1 MEQKHERPDHRRI
14 VLLVAC
20 VLAIVG
26 ISAMALSE
34 EAEASGAADNWY
46 YDQLPDFPQKLYDA
60 SKKITDSQ
68 MSYTFYYDTTIMDS
82 NSWKALLD
90 TYIGMAYE
98 ALKCEW
104 LGMHI
109 LNGPIEVKIV
119 NTTVKVS
126 CYHTGL
132 YTSNSTAT
140 REINSALAS
149 YEIDT
154 TSRYT
159 TVKSIHDVV
168 CNALT
173 YSDRGLTEM
182 DYSLYNA
189 VVGDNKVVCEGY
201 AKMFKAL
208 CDLYNVP
215 CVIVL
220 GQAKESST
228 AEYVNHMYNYVQM
241 NDGKW
246 YMVDA
251 TWDDLDEGTVYTY
264 FLAGSNTDG
273 FFTKVYES
281 HKPGIFGLNP
291 PPLSSKKYEPASLT
305 ISYNSATKTMSFDGE
320 FDIPSGDSAQATWT
334 SYSSLV
340 ENIVISDDVTAIG
353 DKAFYKFSKLKSV
366 TIGNSVK
373 RIGDRAFAN
382 CTSLTSVSIPS
393 SVTSI
398 DDYAFYSCTSLNS
411 LTTSSGLKSI
421 GERAFYGCT
430 GLKTATI
437 ANTVSSIGSSAF
449 YGCKFFDVDG
459 TTALSAVPAD
469 IAGYKFTGTA
479 SKLVLSTKFVVGYE
493 FWKNGLKYQVTS
505 ALSKDRQVALVG
517 YSGSIVSLA
526 VPDYVSTTVG
536 KIPVTSIGGKAFYE
550 CSTLTTAD
558 LGNVDTVGNKAFAY
572 CASLKTI
579 TIPST
584 VVKIGDYA
592 FYKCA
597 AATKLTTSSGLKSI
611 GERAFYGCTGLK
623 TATIANTVSSIG
635 SSAFYGCKFF
645 DVDGTTA
652 LSAVPADIAGY
663 KFTGTASKLVLSTKF
678 VVGYEFWK
686 NGLKYQVT
694 SALSKDRQVALV
706 GFSGAPSSLVV
717 PSYVSTTVGNI
728 PVTSIGGK
736 AFYECGTLASADLG
750 SVKTIGNK
758 AFAYCTSLKS
768 ITVPSTVV
776 TIGDY
781 AFYKCSSAT
790 SLVTSAGLEK
800 IGYRAFYD
808 CTGLKS
814 VTIGKNVSRI
824 GGSAFYGCSFYDAD
838 GTTAL
843 SAVPE
848 YLAGYK
854 FTGSASKLV
863 LDTKFVVGYEFWKS
877 GLKYQ
882 VTSSLAKDRQLA
894 VVGYSGCITSLVVPE
909 NVNTSAG
916 LFPVTS
922 IGTKAFYGCTTLKS
936 ADIGSVTTIGTKAFA
951 GCSSLETLSTL
962 KNVSSVS
969 SYAFFGCDS
978 LTKVVISGTGSSIGA
993 SAFSGCDGLKVVKIL
1008 GSGISLGDYA
1018 FNGCA
1023 SLSTLNLSGVK
1034 TIGFKTFMN
1043 CTSITKLALPNV
1055 TTITKYAFY
1064 GCDSISSIEFGA
1076 SLKGIGSYA
1085 FDGHSFYSSNGKTKL
1100 TVTASNL
1107 GGHAFSGTPAKLV
1120 MTA

>member
-1 MEQKHERPDHRRI
+1 MEQRHERPDLRGI
-14 VLLVAC
+14 VLLAVG

-26 ISAMALSE
+26 ISAIAFSE

-60 SKKITDSQ
+60 SKNVKDSQ
-68 MSYTFYYDTTIMDS
+68 MSYSFYYDTSVMDS
-82 NSWKALLD
+82 NSWSALLNS
-90 TYIGMAYE
+90 YARMAYE

-109 LNGPIEVKIV
+109 LDGPIQVKIA
-119 NTTVKVS
+119 NTTVTVS
-126 CYHTGL
+126 YDHTDL
-132 YTSNSTAT
+132 YSSNATAT
-140 REINSALAS
+140 RWINSALAS
-149 YEIDT
+149 YQIDT

-173 YSDRGLTEM
+173 YSERALTER

-189 VVGDNKVVCEGY
+189 VKGDHTVVCEGY

-220 GQAKESST
+220 GQAKESNT
-228 AEYVNHMYNYVQM
+228 AESVNHMYNYVQM

-251 TWDDLDEGTVYTY
+251 TWDDQDEGTVYTY

-273 FFTKVYES
+273 FFTKVYQS
-281 HKPGIFGLNP
+281 HMPGMLGMNP

-305 ISYNSATKTMSFDGE
+305 ISYNSGTKTMTFDGK

-334 SYSSLV
+334 SYSSVV

-366 TIGNSVK
+366 TIGNGV
-373 RIGDRAFAN
+373 RTIGDRAFAN
-382 CTSLTSVSIPS
+382 CTSLASVSIPS

-398 DDYAFYSCTSLNS
+398 DDYAFYNCTSLNS
-411 LTTSSGLKSI
+411 LTTSSGLTSI
-421 GERAFYGCT
+421 GIKAFYGCT
-430 GLKTATI
+430 GLRSVTI
-437 ANTVSSIGSSAF
+437 ANTVSSIGSNAF

-459 TTALSAVPAD
+459 TTTLSAVPAD

-493 FWKNGLKYQVTS
+493 FWKGSLKYQVTS
-505 ALSKDRQVALVG
+505 SLSKDRQVALVG
-517 YSGSIVSLA
+517 YSGIPSSLV

-536 KIPVTSIGGKAFYE
+536 K
-550 CSTLTTAD
+550 
-558 LGNVDTVGNKAFAY
+558 
-572 CASLKTI
+572 
-579 TIPST
+579 
-584 VVKIGDYA
+584 
-592 FYKCA
+592 
-597 AATKLTTSSGLKSI
+597 
-611 GERAFYGCTGLK
+611 
-623 TATIANTVSSIG
+623 
-635 SSAFYGCKFF
+635 
-645 DVDGTTA
+645 
-652 LSAVPADIAGY
+652 
-663 KFTGTASKLVLSTKF
+663 
-678 VVGYEFWK
+678 
-686 NGLKYQVT
+686 
-694 SALSKDRQVALV
+694 
-706 GFSGAPSSLVV
+706 
-717 PSYVSTTVGNI
+717 I

-768 ITVPSTVV
+768 INVPSTVV

-790 SLVTSAGLEK
+790 SLVTGTGLEK

-814 VTIGKNVSRI
+814 VTIGKSVKSI

-838 GTTAL
+838 GTTSL

-854 FTGSASKLV
+854 FTGTASKLV
-863 LDTKFVVGYEFWKS
+863 LDTKFVVGYEFWKN

-894 VVGYSGCITSLVVPE
+894 VVGYSGSITSLVVPE

-936 ADIGSVTTIGTKAFA
+936 ADVGSVTSIGTKAFA

-978 LTKVVISGTGSSIGA
+978 LTKVVISGTDSSIGA
-993 SAFSGCDGLKVVKIL
+993 SAFSGCNGLKVVKIL
-1008 GSGISLGDYA
+1008 GSGIVLGDYA

-1023 SLSTLNLSGVK
+1023 SLSSLNLSGVK
-1034 TIGFKTFMN
+1034 VIGFKTFLN
-1043 CTSITKLALPNV
+1043 CSSIAKLALPNV
-1055 TTITKYAFY
+1055 KTITKYAFY
-1064 GCDSISSIEFGA
+1064 GCDSISSVEFGN
-1076 SLKGIGSYA
+1076 SLTDIGSYA
-1085 FDGHSFYSSNGKTKL
+1085 FDGHSFYASNGKTKL
-1100 TVTASNL
+1100 TVTAGNL

>member
-60 SKKITDSQ
+60 SKKITDSR
-68 MSYTFYYDTTIMDS
+68 MSYSFYYDTSIMDS
-82 NSWKALLD
+82 NSWNAILN
-90 TYIGMAYE
+90 TYAGMAYE

-109 LNGPIEVKIV
+109 LDGPIHVGIV
-119 NTTVKVS
+119 NTTVTVS
-126 CYHTGL
+126 YDHTDL
-132 YTSNSTAT
+132 YSSNATAT
-140 REINSALAS
+140 RWINSALAS

-168 CNALT
+168 CNTLT
-173 YSDRGLTEM
+173 YSERVLTER

-189 VVGDNKVVCEGY
+189 VKGDHIVVCEGY

-220 GQAKESST
+220 GQAKESYT
-228 AEYVNHMYNYVQM
+228 AEPVNHMYNYVQM

-305 ISYNSATKTMSFDGE
+305 ISYNSATKTMSFDGK
-320 FDIPSGDSAQATWT
+320 FDIPSGDSAHATWT

-366 TIGNSVK
+366 TIGNGVK

-411 LTTSSGLKSI
+411 LTTSSGLTSI
-421 GERAFYGCT
+421 GIKAFYGCT
-430 GLKTATI
+430 GLRSVTI
-437 ANTVSSIGSSAF
+437 ANTVATIGSNAF
-449 YGCKFFDVDG
+449 NGCKFFDVDG

-479 SKLVLSTKFVVGYE
+479 SKLVLDTKFVVGYE
-493 FWKNGLKYQVTS
+493 F
-505 ALSKDRQVALVG
+505 
-517 YSGSIVSLA
+517 
-526 VPDYVSTTVG
+526 
-536 KIPVTSIGGKAFYE
+536 
-550 CSTLTTAD
+550 
-558 LGNVDTVGNKAFAY
+558 
-572 CASLKTI
+572 
-579 TIPST
+579 
-584 VVKIGDYA
+584 
-592 FYKCA
+592 
-597 AATKLTTSSGLKSI
+597 LKS
-611 GERAFYGCTGLK
+611 
-623 TATIANTVSSIG
+623 
-635 SSAFYGCKFF
+635 
-645 DVDGTTA
+645 
-652 LSAVPADIAGY
+652 
-663 KFTGTASKLVLSTKF
+663 
-678 VVGYEFWK
+678 
-686 NGLKYQVT
+686 GLKYQVT

-717 PSYVSTTVGNI
+717 PSYVSTTVGNV

-776 TIGDY
+776 TIGEY

-814 VTIGKNVSRI
+814 VTIGKNVSSI

-843 SAVPE
+843 SAIPE

-854 FTGSASKLV
+854 FTGTASKLV

-894 VVGYSGCITSLVVPE
+894 VVGYSGSITSLVVPE

-969 SYAFFGCDS
+969 PYAFFGCDS

-1064 GCDSISSIEFGA
+1064 GCDSISSVEFGA

-1107 GGHAFSGTPAKLV
+1107 GGHSFSGTPAKLV